1 MRLLCW
7 SMLGFMVMALI
18 VACCNVQLAEGDID
32 DNKGMVNID
41 DNVIKGDK
49 PEVIK

>member
-7 SMLGFMVMALI
+7 FAIVFMGMALI
-18 VACCNVQLAEGDID
+18 MSCCNVQLAEGDID
-32 DNKGMVNID
+32 DNTGMVNID